1 MLNFAAENGN
11 RSEVMS
17 RPKGFLSCLF
27 PFLFLSNKLRIKQL
41 RENDKEGFLQG
52 CVARRPIQKIILRAT
67 VGLFISSVAV
77 FDAI

>member
-1 MLNFAAENGN
+1 
-11 RSEVMS
+11 MS
-17 RPKGFLSCLF
+17 RPKGFSELPF
-27 PFLFLSNKLRIKQL
+27 PFSFCQTNSELTTQK
-41 RENDKEGFLQG
+41 NDKESFLQG